1 MANLHRLEGNSP
13 EIGGI
18 LFDFG
23 GNLTKAASWRSAAP
37 VADPVELAKACTAQA
52 LDSLM
57 KMPSTP
63 ATEAAIRNT
72 NWVSAVAGCAH
83 HIREWNTRLRASIA
97 QAVDNTPLPPPQH

>member
-1 MANLHRLEGNSP
+1 MADLHRLEGNQP

-18 LFDFG
+18 LFVFDKD
-23 GNLTKAASWRSAAP
+23 LAKAAHWQSSAP
-37 VADPVELAKACTAQA
+37 VDPLEMAKACTAQV

-72 NWVSAVAGCAH
+72 NWVSAVAGCQKH
-83 HIREWNTRLRASIA
+83 VSDWNTRLRAHL
-97 QAVDNTPLPPPQH
+97 QTVDN